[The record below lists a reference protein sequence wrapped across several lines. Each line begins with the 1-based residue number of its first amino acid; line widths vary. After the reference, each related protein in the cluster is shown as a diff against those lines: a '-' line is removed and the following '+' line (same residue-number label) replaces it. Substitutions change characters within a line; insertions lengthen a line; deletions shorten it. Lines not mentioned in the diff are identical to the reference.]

1 MLTTIAT
8 TKSYIKGAEEHGNY
22 GFFEDEKGCYYNLV
36 LYFNEKKKTYTINV
50 KADGGRHTIFKID
63 FTTDKEEALRHFNEV
78 NEVIVNAE
86 DYALSEVVHNHGF
99 EW

>member
-1 MLTTIAT
+1 MLTTIMT
-8 TKSYIKGAEEHGNY
+8 TNTYVKGNEENGNY
-22 GFFEDEKGCYYNLV
+22 GVFEDEKGYYYNLV

-50 KADGGRHTIFKID
+50 KANGGRHSVVKFD

-78 NEVIVNAE
+78 NEVLMNAE
-86 DYALSEVVHNHGF
+86 DYALSEVVYNHGF